1 MYPMPLFKY
10 PYTDYSILNLDWV
23 IERIQEMYTI
33 IDSKINDAVNPIRT
47 DLNALTVRVDN
58 IDDLISGLTTR
69 VTTAENNI
77 SAIELTIDAIGGRI
91 GDIEDDMRNLT
102 DDVEDLDLN
111 VSSINHTVNTHTSEI
126 ADIYSKIAEI
136 DPDSGLMV
144 DASNFDT
151 EEKTITILDDVLEFE
166 LTGGNKSDVYY
177 LQPDLIPNT
186 QAGYYPRVT
195 MTFNPVTDK
204 IELPS
209 ELTTG
214 DNPLILRGTY
224 ATNVNTD
231 AELYINDP
239 LEYHIDGKR
248 FIIDG
253 SDENAVILMCVFSM
267 HHNASGYENIF
278 NDNNINTIHGI
289 PYHKTVDGYEF
300 GYLYQNSAHVS
311 DLGINEYIYC
321 FDKSGNL
328 LYYGLIGDEAQ
339 TDYVSIPVNTYSIWV
354 GINVPTYT
362 EKDINTLSFLHTAYG
377 AGMYKATEDGYV
389 TDHVVEFVDDNN
401 TSTNYIASFNDIMPL
416 ASVDKLDMITGK
428 VYRGSY
434 NAYDCNINMTLN
446 DLEGDT
452 VYTPSLIYK
461 ASGYLFANL
470 KYNKVSL
477 LINGLDSNNVRY

>member
-1 MYPMPLFKY
+1 MYPMPLYRY

-33 IDSKINDAVNPIRT
+33 IDTKISEAVNPIRT

-58 IDDLISGLTTR
+58 IDDLIAGLTTR
-69 VTTAENNI
+69 MSTAENNI
-77 SAIELTIDAIGGRI
+77 TGINLSIDAIGDRI
-91 GDIEDDMRNLT
+91 NDIEDDINNLT
-102 DDVEDLDLN
+102 DDVEDLHFT
-111 VSSINHTVNTHTSEI
+111 VSGLHSTVNTHTSEI

-144 DASNFDT
+144 DATNFDT
-151 EEKTITILDDVLEFE
+151 EDKTITILDDVLEFE
-166 LTGGNKSDVYY
+166 LTGGNKTDIYY

-195 MTFNPVTDK
+195 MTFNPTTDK
-204 IELPS
+204 IELPA

-214 DNPLILRGTY
+214 DYPLILRGTY
-224 ATNVNTD
+224 ATNVNKD

-253 SDENAVILMCVFSM
+253 SDSDAIILMCLWSM
-267 HHNASGYENIF
+267 HHADNNIENIY
-278 NDNNINTIHGI
+278 NDNNMNVLHGI
-289 PYHKTVDGYEF
+289 PVYKLNGDYVF
-300 GYLYQNSAHVS
+300 GPLYQNSAHVS

-321 FDKSGNL
+321 FDKAGNL
-328 LYYGLIGDEAQ
+328 LSYGLIGDDAQ
-339 TDYVSIPVNTYSIWV
+339 IDYVTIPHNTYSIWV

-362 EKDINTLSFLHTAYG
+362 EKDINTLSFMHNANG
-377 AGMYKATEDGYV
+377 AGAYILTNEGYM
-389 TDHVVEFVDDNN
+389 TMHVVDFM
-401 TSTNYIASFNDIMPL
+401 TSSSLTRYTATYNDVMGL
-416 ASVDKLDMITGK
+416 GSTDKIDMISGK

-434 NAYDCNINMTLN
+434 NAYDCDVNMKLN
-446 DLEGDT
+446 DLNPDLT
-452 VYTPSLIYK
+452 YTPTLTFK
-461 ASGYLFANL
+461 DTGYLSANL

-477 LINGLDSNNVRY
+477 LINGLDANNTRY